1 MLLEEIKNIKT
12 TKKVLRDFG
21 LILAIVLAIFGGI
34 SLWKE
39 SESYKYLFPG
49 SGASLILAMLL
60 PNVLKFIYLPWMTV
74 ATIIGWVMTRV
85 ILKML
90 YYLILTPI
98 GIAMK
103 LFGKDILDEKINKD
117 KPSYWVPRDKTILKE
132 QFERQF

>member
-12 TKKVLRDFG
+12 TKKVLRNFG
-21 LILAIVLAIFGGI
+21 LILAVVLAIFGGI

-60 PNVLKFIYLPWMTV
+60 PNVLKLIYLPWMTV

-85 ILKML
+85 ILTIL